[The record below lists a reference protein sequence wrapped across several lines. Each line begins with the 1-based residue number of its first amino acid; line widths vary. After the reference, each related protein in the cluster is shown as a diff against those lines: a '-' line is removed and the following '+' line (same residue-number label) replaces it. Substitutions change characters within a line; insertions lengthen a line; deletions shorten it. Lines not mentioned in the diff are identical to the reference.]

1 MKVTLV
7 VCFLFCVPWISC
19 CQSRWS
25 KNTRPTLE
33 FRPLPAE
40 RASTLVWYNPG
51 KPSSYWKKELEAF
64 LKPYTQK
71 TRQDNAAV
79 VCSWDQPPEGRFCDF
94 RITPEFGPCTS
105 EYDYG
110 FSSTKGG
117 PCVFLKLNKIPGWV
131 PKYYNSTTVPRGMP
145 EHVRT
150 AIIEGEKRGRHHV
163 VWVDCYGVTPADQ
176 EFIGPL
182 NYYPRRGF
190 KGVYFPFT
198 GIEGYLSPLV
208 AVHFEQPMRGV
219 VINVECKAWAQN
231 INHDGE
237 EKKAMVNFELL
248 IE

>member
-1 MKVTLV
+1 
-7 VCFLFCVPWISC
+7 
-19 CQSRWS
+19 
-25 KNTRPTLE
+25 
-33 FRPLPAE
+33 
-40 RASTLVWYNPG
+40 
-51 KPSSYWKKELEAF
+51 
-64 LKPYTQK
+64 
-71 TRQDNAAV
+71 
-79 VCSWDQPPEGRFCDF
+79 
-94 RITPEFGPCTS
+94 
-105 EYDYG
+105 
-110 FSSTKGG
+110 
-117 PCVFLKLNKIPGWV
+117 
-131 PKYYNSTTVPRGMP
+131 MP

-231 INHDGE
+231 INHEGE
-237 EKKAMVNFELL
+237 EKEAMVNFELL
-248 IE
+248 VE